1 MSMKYFIYI
10 VFTVLFI
17 NVSATAQTENA
28 STVKIEDLSVKIE
41 NNNLQIN
48 WSSNTAGEAN
58 YWEVQGSKDGKEF
71 STIGM
76 VLGSDPVKGDYKY
89 KQSLAKL
96 KSGLKYYRVLHV
108 ESDDKAFAS
117 NTISVSK

>member
-1 MSMKYFIYI
+1 MKYFIYI